1 MTAGDRSPSGQPPL
15 PGDCVSIPQLRAR
28 VRDLHGDPRWEVATH
43 VVDGLDLDG
52 CGSPVILVPQEAPD
66 LTEASIRWRLFVQ
79 RGDCGHELGIISGM
93 DDPALHHGLSHGLR
107 DLHVVSAAA
116 PAVADDGLQGV
127 ASTVYRFDGRRYV
140 PGPTRIR

>member
-1 MTAGDRSPSGQPPL
+1 MRAGDGSPSGQPPL

-28 VRDLHGDPRWEVATH
+28 VRDRHGDVRWEVATH
-43 VVDGLDLDG
+43 VVAELDIDGR
-52 CGSPVILVPQEAPD
+52 GSPVVLVPLDVPD
-66 LTEASIRWRLFVQ
+66 LTEASLRWRLFVQ
-79 RGDCGHELGIISGM
+79 RGDCGHELGIISGI
-93 DDPALHHGLSHGLR
+93 DDPALHLGTSHGLR

-116 PAVADDGLQGV
+116 PAVAADGLQGV